1 MTRFSVSRHFPKVVA
16 LSLATAASLAS
27 TEALADRRN
36 PLAGQPTVRHRQ
48 ELREFRLE
56 LTPLMGISYLENFN
70 HAVLGGAKLNYHF
83 KDWFAIGGMFAGGT
97 SVRTGVA
104 DEILTTLAPAGMPG
118 TCPSDGVPA
127 KAGSPVCGLAE
138 RAMNKVTWIAGINAE
153 ITPMSGKFSL
163 FSRSFFNYDFYFLGG
178 VGFVNRTNDLPAVRN
193 TDTPQTCKDE
203 AMGTP
208 VRNTPESGGCY
219 GQNQGTLIG
228 PMLGV
233 GFHMFFTPAV
243 ALNVEFR
250 DILVSENS
258 SGRDV
263 NFDGRLTGDDKKL
276 GNKFFWTLGVAFY
289 LPWRPNISD

>member
-1 MTRFSVSRHFPKVVA
+1 MTRFSVSRWFPGLLAV
-16 LSLATAASLAS
+16 SLAMAGSMVPGQAS
-27 TEALADRRN
+27 ADRRN

-56 LTPLMGISYLENFN
+56 LTPLLGISYLENFN

-83 KDWFAIGGMFAGGT
+83 KDWFAIGGMFGGGT

-118 TCPSDGVPA
+118 QCPNDGVPA
-127 KAGSPVCGLAE
+127 KAGAPVCGLAQK
-138 RAMNKVTWIAGINAE
+138 AMNKVAWIAGINAE

-178 VGFVNRTNDLPAVRN
+178 VGFVNRTNELPAARN
-193 TDTPQTCKDE
+193 TDLAQNCKDE
-203 AMGTP
+203 VMGTP
-208 VRNTPESGGCY
+208 VRNTDAAGGCY
-219 GQNQGTLIG
+219 GQNNGTLIG

-233 GFHMFFTPAV
+233 GFHMFFSPAV

-250 DILVSENS
+250 DILVSDNP

-263 NFDGRLTGDDKKL
+263 NFDGKLTGDDKKL